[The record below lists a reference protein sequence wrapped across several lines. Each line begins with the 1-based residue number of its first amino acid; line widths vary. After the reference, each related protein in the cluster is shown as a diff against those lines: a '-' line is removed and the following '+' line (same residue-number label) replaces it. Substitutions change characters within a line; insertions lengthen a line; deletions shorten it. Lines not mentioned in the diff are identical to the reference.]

1 MALQTIPGFTGYAA
15 ARVSSLDKRAV
26 GKLTDTNHLESLH
39 QMEPAHYDKKIIS
52 LYTQTSLYSNDFLE
66 MINQSV
72 PFYIESNSDS
82 WQWNIQVPYKFPRIT
97 QIPDATAALA
107 RPGIDGQEFQL
118 VLDSNE
124 FAINDIITPH
134 KMYCDTPLVVA
145 KDPLPA
151 ADGFVYSF
159 TILTETPLTTFIQSN
174 FIQPGVELQ
183 QIDSSIGEFDEQLS
197 GLPRLGEKI
206 TLYETLGSGYSVE
219 HTVTGWADDRMLRD
233 GDGKPLDITIFAKL
247 RRNEIGQADLQGVR
261 WEPYVET
268 MMRKKMLDLKVTRM
282 VWGKPGTTKTAGSK
296 QELKKVSGGIYYK
309 MRNNGNRVTYNRG
322 QFSLELLRDVFG
334 DLFYRRVDIKDRR
347 VKIYTNEAG
356 FDLFNQAN
364 KQDLLNSGLTIIAD
378 DRFIEG
384 KGQHMTISYGFD
396 AMVTRETGRI
406 DLVHLRELDLPQTN
420 LEFGQNKKSTPLFMV
435 FDVSTTGDGTLKNN
449 IREVRLKGRPS
460 MTWGYVDGRRSHL
473 GFAKSQGHQ
482 AASKFDGYTIFMD
495 DRCDV
500 FIEDLSRTVIIE
512 EVPQF

>member
-1 MALQTIPGFTGYAA
+1 MALQTIPGFTGFAA

-66 MINQSV
+66 MINQSD
-72 PFYIESNSDS
+72 PYYIDSNSDS
-82 WQWNIQVPYKFPRIT
+82 WQWDIQVPYKFPKIV
-97 QIPDATAALA
+97 QIPDETASLA
-107 RPGIDGQEFQL
+107 RPGIDGQEFSL
-118 VLDSNE
+118 VLDTNE
-124 FAINDIITPH
+124 YVINDVITPH
-134 KMYCDTPLVVA
+134 KMYCDTPLVVI
-145 KDPLPA
+145 KDPLPYG
-151 ADGFVYSF
+151 DGFFYTF
-159 TILTETPLTTFIQSN
+159 TILTNNPLTDFIQLN
-174 FIQPGVELQ
+174 FIQPGVELE
-183 QIDSSIGEFDEQLS
+183 QIDSTIGEFDQDLS
-197 GLPRLGEKI
+197 GLPRMGEKI
-206 TLYETLGSGYSVE
+206 TLYETLGSAYGME
-219 HTVTGWADDRMLRD
+219 HTITGWADARMLKD
-233 GDGKPLDITIFAKL
+233 GNGNPLDITVFAKL
-247 RRNEIGQADLQGVR
+247 RRNEIGTADLQGVR

-268 MMRKKMLDLKVTRM
+268 MMRKKMLDLKVKRM
-282 VWGKPGTTKTAGSK
+282 VWGKPGTAKTRGSRN
-296 QELKKVSGGIYYK
+296 ELKKVSGGIYYK

-322 QFSLELLRDVFG
+322 EFSLELLRDTFG
-334 DLFYRRVDIKDRR
+334 DLFYRRVDIASRR

-406 DLVHLRELDLPQTN
+406 DLIHLRELDLPQTN
-420 LEFGQNKKSTPLFMV
+420 LEFGQNKKSTPVFMV

-449 IREVRLKGRPS
+449 IREVRLKGKPS
-460 MTWGYVDGRRSHL
+460 MTWGYIDGRTHHL
-473 GFAKSQGHQ
+473 GFAKSQGHS
-482 AASKFDGYTIFMD
+482 AANKLDGYTIFMD